1 MKNNDLFKIAEV
13 AKFLG
18 VSTTTIR
25 YYEQYGFIKPAKIDE
40 MTGYRYF
47 DVNNISEITHII
59 DMRQAGLSMRQIKKY
74 FESDFDIR
82 SYISDLKAKRAL
94 LDKQIK
100 ISELRFLDT
109 NNYSISEVKTK
120 PVYCL
125 TRELV
130 AKDIADIENQLS
142 CFLLETLKKGYVL
155 ESDFVSFIEFET
167 LIPQFENIKIKMLIM
182 VKDPTPEC
190 SVFPSIHGIQTY
202 HRGTYQ
208 NIGNAYDALLN
219 YAKLHNLAL
228 KGNAV
233 ENYFRSTFNV
243 HDEHNLLTNIIL
255 PLKEQIFNT

>member
-1 MKNNDLFKIAEV
+1 MNNNKLFKIAEV

-18 VSTTTIR
+18 VSTTTLR

-40 MTGYRYF
+40 MTGYRYY

-59 DMRQAGLSMRQIKKY
+59 DMRQAGLSMMQIKKY
-74 FESDFDIR
+74 LENDFDIR

-109 NNYSISEVKTK
+109 NNYSISEIKTK

-125 TRELV
+125 IRESI
-130 AKDIADIENQLS
+130 AKDVADVENQLS

-155 ESDFVSFIEFET
+155 ESNFVSFIEFDT
-167 LIPQFENIKIKMLIM
+167 LIPQFENINIKMLIM
-182 VKDPTPEC
+182 VKEPTPEC

-202 HRGTYQ
+202 HRGAYQ
-208 NIGNAYDALLN
+208 NIGNAYEALLGF
-219 YAKLHNLAL
+219 AKDHGLYL
-228 KGNAV
+228 KGNAI
-233 ENYFRSTFNV
+233 ENYFRSTFSV
-243 HDEHNLLTNIIL
+243 HDEHSLLTNIIL
-255 PLKEQIFNT
+255 PLKD

>member
-109 NNYSISEVKTK
+109 NNYSISEVKNKT
-120 PVYCL
+120 
-125 TRELV
+125 
-130 AKDIADIENQLS
+130 S
-142 CFLLETLKKGYVL
+142 LLFNKR
-155 ESDFVSFIEFET
+155 VSS
-167 LIPQFENIKIKMLIM
+167 KR
-182 VKDPTPEC
+182 
-190 SVFPSIHGIQTY
+190 
-202 HRGTYQ
+202 HR
-208 NIGNAYDALLN
+208 
-219 YAKLHNLAL
+219 
-228 KGNAV
+228 
-233 ENYFRSTFNV
+233 
-243 HDEHNLLTNIIL
+243 
-255 PLKEQIFNT
+255 